1 MVGPLGVVEGG
12 GAGAG
17 PGAGGFCATVTG
29 TRIASAIASR
39 TKMRTRWFIDRC
51 LGEEAAIKVLRA
63 RPQAETA
70 LAGLV
75 RFASKAS
82 LCS

>member
-1 MVGPLGVVEGG
+1 VVEGG
-12 GAGAG
+12 GPGAGA
-17 PGAGGFCATVTG
+17 GAGGFCATVTG

-39 TKMRTRWFIDRC
+39 TKIRMRWLISMPRR
-51 LGEEAAIKVLRA
+51 GSSRKGPEGM
-63 RPQAETA
+63 PQAETV

-75 RFASKAS
+75 RFASKAN